1 MLLRKMLNFNKES
14 FVLIELP
21 LLLEDEQTGI
31 VEQSAITI
39 RIDCIESVLRNDCDI
54 PSCDLNTKS
63 SDCYRINIPYEQMI
77 KFWHDSLET
86 MGGVAVYR
94 MKEKEP
100 RVGVGM
106 CGKANCGNLN

>member
-1 MLLRKMLNFNKES
+1 MLM
-14 FVLIELP
+14 ELP
-21 LLLEDEQTGI
+21 LLLEDCQSGI

-39 RIDCIESVLRNDCDI
+39 RIDRIESVLRNDSDI

-63 SDCYRINIPYEQMI
+63 GDCYRIKIPYEQFI

-86 MGGVAVYR
+86 LGGVAVYR
-94 MKEKEP
+94 MKEEIA
-100 RVGVGM
+100 RTDMGVIG